1 MLCYKGG
8 MSVVGKKT
16 SSSAWNILMLS
27 ARRHVQDKD
36 TRENSSM
43 GQGVRS
49 QGKKVL
55 QGLHLRNALK
65 VQLIAT

>member
-1 MLCYKGG
+1 VSWERKL
-8 MSVVGKKT
+8 VP
-16 SSSAWNILMLS
+16 SAWNILMLS

-36 TRENSSM
+36 TQENSSM